1 MKSQSGHI
9 DQIPKIILAP
19 YDPTNSPVADTDV
32 DFFASTDSSTLLAMF
47 WHEMTGLELDYN
59 NVHEEALFIS

>member
-19 YDPTNSPVADTDV
+19 SDPTAVADTDV